1 MSEGTTDERTT
12 RGRLASSGSSAAPKI
27 EVVVNG
33 DERTVPEGSTIT
45 ELLRSLDLEP
55 GTVVVERNR
64 EIVDRARHDRVRLD
78 AGDHLELVHF
88 VGGG

>member
-1 MSEGTTDERTT
+1 MSDGATDERTT
-12 RGRLASSGSSAAPKI
+12 RERADASGSSATPTI
-27 EVVVNG
+27 DVVVNG
-33 DERTVPEGSTIT
+33 DERAVPEGSTIT
-45 ELLRSLDLEP
+45 DLLRSLDLEP

-78 AGDHLELVHF
+78 AGDRLELVHF